1 MLDRWESAARR
12 RVPGPVAFLVFGELR
27 LFEAI
32 WQLAT
37 GRRDVRDDEVGIGYA
52 RGRLP
57 VELVF
62 AAVAVI
68 ELVAVDLLVPWEL
81 LGSFAWLRLAVLLA
95 SAYGILWIALW
106 MVAER
111 TRPHLVTD
119 DALVLRWGHLPIATV
134 PWELIAEV
142 REHKRYSAD
151 ESRLTHDVPLQGT
164 NLDIEL
170 HAPMDARIPF
180 KRRRRAVTGISLGV
194 DDPVAAAGMIAA
206 RIPVE
211 PTPDAGAEA
220 L

>member
-1 MLDRWESAARR
+1 MPRNPTTLDRWESAARS
-12 RVPGPVAFLVFGELR
+12 RVPGPVAFLVFGEIR

-37 GRRDVRDDEVGIGYA
+37 GRRDVRDDETGIGYA
-52 RGRLP
+52 KGRLP

-62 AAVAVI
+62 AGVAVI
-68 ELVAVDLLVPWEL
+68 ELVAVDLLVPWDA

-119 DALVLRWGHLPIATV
+119 EALVLRWGHLPIATI
-134 PWELIAEV
+134 PWSNIREV
-142 REHKRYSAD
+142 RGHKRYSAD
-151 ESRLTHDVPLQGT
+151 DDRLTHDVPLQGT

-170 HAPMDARIPF
+170 IAPMDARIPF
-180 KRRRRAVTGISLGV
+180 KRRHREVTGISLGV
-194 DDPVAAAGMIAA
+194 DDPASAATQIRDRVAAQ
-206 RIPVE
+206 
-211 PTPDAGAEA
+211 
-220 L
+220 